1 MRSAARFY
9 EDLHEA
15 EKSYSGGTYYYAS
28 LYSCNAFRDWISSW
42 QGQSMRLIDV
52 GVGKGF
58 FFRDFLNTIKAKWNI
73 QPSRVTGLDL
83 VRSSGN
89 AFSEISPQFEF
100 IEHDSDG
107 NPLPFPDASFDF
119 ISCNHVVEHVFDT
132 EKLIR
137 EFRRI
142 LSPNGLCII
151 SVPNLAAWINR
162 VAFLF
167 AGQPL
172 GSELGTEKV
181 TYGFWPTSLQKRLEP
196 FRPSGHIR
204 DFTPR
209 GLRDLTRHCG
219 FETVGWWPQSPGLLA
234 RLSKWSGRNIGILLR
249 PAKTTSVSAS

>member
-142 LSPNGLCII
+142 LSPNGQI
-151 SVPNLAAWINR
+151 
-162 VAFLF
+162 
-167 AGQPL
+167 
-172 GSELGTEKV
+172 
-181 TYGFWPTSLQKRLEP
+181 
-196 FRPSGHIR
+196 
-204 DFTPR
+204 
-209 GLRDLTRHCG
+209 
-219 FETVGWWPQSPGLLA
+219 
-234 RLSKWSGRNIGILLR
+234 GR
-249 PAKTTSVSAS
+249 